1 MTEQSLSY
9 RPVAVSPPGD
19 TLAEL
24 LEERGIAQAELAR
37 RMGRPI
43 NAINEMVLGAK
54 EITEDLSACWAR
66 QRTSGWRVNP
76 GIANALRASA
86 MQAALKAVLTG

>member
-54 EITEDLSACWAR
+54 EITEDTALELERVLGTPAQFWLAR
-66 QRTSGWRVNP
+66 ESPYREYLAR
-76 GIANALRASA
+76 
-86 MQAALKAVLTG
+86 